1 MKIKTFISQSS
12 HKDFFDLVDTVIA
25 NSQENKAKDKEILLS
40 ELVKEKGML
49 EITYAQYK
57 GKFDEL
63 HRLIS
68 EYQAQQT
75 EIRKKIRLVQLDKK
89 QKKSAGS
96 GYFKTSIRLGGS
108 FQILIYMLLNSFYFN
123 HIWDSVSDVM
133 EVVI

>member
-1 MKIKTFISQSS
+1 MKVKTFISQSS
-12 HKDFFDLVDTVIA
+12 HKEFFDLVDTVIS
-25 NSQENKAKDKEILLS
+25 NSLEIGAKDKEMFIT
-40 ELVKEKGML
+40 ELAKEKEML

-75 EIRKKIRLVQLDKK
+75 AIRKKIRMVQLDKK
-89 QKKSAGS
+89 EKKVSGS

-108 FQILIYMLLNSFYFN
+108 FQILLYLLLNSFYFDD
-123 HIWDSVSDVM
+123 IWDAFSDVI